1 MYGSSTV
8 GAQGS
13 PKIVNVTLMRPIH
26 GKPLVKGERLV
37 RYEVYAVMDM
47 GLEARALGQG
57 VWEMRW
63 LEIWWQEFPRPPM

>member
-8 GAQGS
+8 GAQRL
-13 PKIVNVTLMRPIH
+13 PKNCESHIDASHSWR
-26 GKPLVKGERLV
+26 PLVKGVRLV
-37 RYEVYAVMDM
+37 RYEVNAVMDV

-63 LEIWWQEFPRPPM
+63 LEVWWQEFPRPPM